1 MSPRQRKSD
10 ARLQQVAQ
18 RARHAMVLLREEQ
31 QHAAE
36 HAVGNVTTVEGLVFT
51 STARATKPAGK
62 AKPKPA
68 GKAKPKPAAA
78 RATKPSR
85 KQPSI
90 VLQAV
95 VVPQHSLPPQ
105 RLTTSVGFK
114 LGHLLEDMKHA
125 RQAEANALSAADREL
140 RAARRA
146 PPEPIEV
153 VD

>member
-18 RARHAMVLLREEQ
+18 RAAHAMVLLREEQ
-31 QHAAE
+31 QRAAE

-68 GKAKPKPAAA
+68 AA

-90 VLQAV
+90 VLLQAV
-95 VVPQHSLPPQ
+95 VVPQRSLPPQ

-125 RQAEANALSAADREL
+125 RQAEANALSAASREL
-140 RAARRA
+140 RAAARRA

>member
-31 QHAAE
+31 QHTAE

-85 KQPSI
+85 KQPCI

-95 VVPQHSLPPQ
+95 VAPQQPQ

-140 RAARRA
+140 RAAARRA